1 MKKGRILFRTFSFCC
16 KADFRSVN
24 LISEVIFFNELVL
37 IASCLKA
44 RFEVGGIA
52 MNKMISLSSWFSEVS
67 AILQSSGNP

>member
-1 MKKGRILFRTFSFCC
+1 MKMGRILLRTFSFCC

-24 LISEVIFFNELVL
+24 LISEVIFFNEIVL

-52 MNKMISLSSWFSEVS
+52 KE
-67 AILQSSGNP
+67 

>member
-1 MKKGRILFRTFSFCC
+1 MKKRRILFCTFSFCY

-24 LISEVIFFNELVL
+24 LISEVIFQLCCVISIVL

-52 MNKMISLSSWFSEVS
+52 IE
-67 AILQSSGNP
+67 